1 MEEIWKDIGEIKGID
16 YTGLYQ
22 VSNYGQ
28 VRSLD
33 RYDNLGRFV
42 KGRILKPKIYKVKKY
57 PNKIY
62 LKVDLSKNNIAI
74 HFSIHRLEAIFFEL
88 PIPEHL
94 KDIPIEELEVD
105 HIDTNPL
112 NNRLDNLR
120 WTDDIGNAN
129 NPLTRQHMSEAH
141 KVWWKKHKEK

>member
-1 MEEIWKDIGEIKGID
+1 MKEEWKDIGIIKGVD
-16 YTGLYQ
+16 YTGMYQ

-42 KGRILKPKIYKVKKY
+42 KGRILKPKIYKDKKY
-57 PNKIY
+57 PKKIY
-62 LKVDLSKNNIAI
+62 LKVDLSKNNISS
-74 HFSIHRLEAIFFEL
+74 HCSIHRIEAITFEL

-94 KDIPIEELEVD
+94 KDIPIDELQVD

-112 NNRLDNLR
+112 NNKLGNLR
-120 WTDDIGNAN
+120 WTDNFGNAN
-129 NPLTRQHMSEAH
+129 NPNTKQHMSEAH
-141 KVWWKKHKEK
+141 KLWWEKHKDN